1 MARSEP
7 PIFAE
12 LVRELQSRSCEKQ
25 SMMTG
30 CPSREQVAAHCP
42 KPKAVVQPL
51 GQRHDGSRSRGVDQ
65 SYARHLM
72 LGSASRP
79 ASRDG
84 FEQIPGAKGLLPSR
98 KYGTPVNFKAIQ
110 ENLTLATLISRS
122 DAALAHY
129 CGLDASVKHRID
141 EQREA
146 QKMRAEA
153 LRMETEKLAAR
164 NQQARQD
171 REVRLGLAPWQRGYR
186 SF

>member
-1 MARSEP
+1 
-7 PIFAE
+7 
-12 LVRELQSRSCEKQ
+12 
-25 SMMTG
+25 MMDLD
-30 CPSREQVAAHCP
+30 QAI
-42 KPKAVVQPL
+42 
-51 GQRHDGSRSRGVDQ
+51 DQ
-65 SYARHLM
+65 SYREASDAEASARRLE
-72 LGSASRP
+72 ARI
-79 ASRDG
+79 
-84 FEQIPGAKGLLPSR
+84 EQVPGAKGLLSSR

-110 ENLTLATLISRS
+110 ENLTLASLISRS

-153 LRMETEKLAAR
+153 LRMEIEKLAAR

>member
-1 MARSEP
+1 
-7 PIFAE
+7 
-12 LVRELQSRSCEKQ
+12 
-25 SMMTG
+25 MMDLD
-30 CPSREQVAAHCP
+30 QAI
-42 KPKAVVQPL
+42 
-51 GQRHDGSRSRGVDQ
+51 DQ
-65 SYARHLM
+65 SYRDASEAENVARRLE
-72 LGSASRP
+72 ARI
-79 ASRDG
+79 
-84 FEQIPGAKGLLPSR
+84 EQIQGAKGLLPSR
-98 KYGTPVNFKAIQ
+98 KYGKPVNFKAIQ

>member
-1 MARSEP
+1 MD
-7 PIFAE
+7 
-12 LVRELQSRSCEKQ
+12 L
-25 SMMTG
+25 
-30 CPSREQVAAHCP
+30 EQAI
-42 KPKAVVQPL
+42 
-51 GQRHDGSRSRGVDQ
+51 DQ
-65 SYARHLM
+65 SYREAFEAEASARRLE
-72 LGSASRP
+72 ARI
-79 ASRDG
+79 
-84 FEQIPGAKGLLPSR
+84 EQIPGAKGLLPSR

-110 ENLTLATLISRS
+110 ENLTLASLISRS
-122 DAALAHY
+122 YAALAHY

-171 REVRLGLAPWQRGYR
+171 REVRLGLAPWQCGYR

>member
-1 MARSEP
+1 MDLDQA
-7 PIFAE
+7 I
-12 LVRELQSRSCEKQ
+12 
-25 SMMTG
+25 
-30 CPSREQVAAHCP
+30 
-42 KPKAVVQPL
+42 
-51 GQRHDGSRSRGVDQ
+51 DQ
-65 SYARHLM
+65 SYREASDAKASAWRLEARI
-72 LGSASRP
+72 
-79 ASRDG
+79 
-84 FEQIPGAKGLLPSR
+84 EQIPGAKGLLPSR

-110 ENLTLATLISRS
+110 ENLTLASLISRS
-122 DAALAHY
+122 DAALAYY

>member
-1 MARSEP
+1 MDLDQA
-7 PIFAE
+7 I
-12 LVRELQSRSCEKQ
+12 
-25 SMMTG
+25 
-30 CPSREQVAAHCP
+30 
-42 KPKAVVQPL
+42 
-51 GQRHDGSRSRGVDQ
+51 DQ
-65 SYARHLM
+65 SYREASDAEASARRLE
-72 LGSASRP
+72 ARI
-79 ASRDG
+79 
-84 FEQIPGAKGLLPSR
+84 EQIPGAKGLLPSR

-171 REVRLGLAPWQRGYR
+171 REVRLGLAPWQRGYL

>member
-1 MARSEP
+1 MDLDQA
-7 PIFAE
+7 I
-12 LVRELQSRSCEKQ
+12 
-25 SMMTG
+25 
-30 CPSREQVAAHCP
+30 
-42 KPKAVVQPL
+42 
-51 GQRHDGSRSRGVDQ
+51 DQ
-65 SYARHLM
+65 SYREASEAEASARRLE
-72 LGSASRP
+72 ARI
-79 ASRDG
+79 
-84 FEQIPGAKGLLPSR
+84 EQIPGAEGLLPSR

-110 ENLTLATLISRS
+110 ENLTLASLISRS

-171 REVRLGLAPWQRGYR
+171 LEVRLGLAPWQRGYR